1 MKALLII
8 DMQKVSFTPKTP
20 RFDADGV
27 IERINML
34 SEKFRENSDWVIF
47 IQHDGTKEGFC
58 LPQTE
63 EWEILSSLKIRSG
76 DKFISKMANDAFYN
90 NSLKDDLLKSGIREI
105 VITGCATDF
114 CVDSTVKSAL
124 NKDFHITVISDG
136 HTTTDRGE
144 LTSKQVIDYYNW
156 IWSELT
162 PTNGKIQVMDFEKY
176 YNSIL
181 PRQ

>member
-63 EWEILSSLKIRSG
+63 EWEILSSLKISSG
-76 DKFISKMANDAFYN
+76 DKFISEVGHQGNCN
-90 NSLKDDLLKSGIREI
+90 NRLRYGFLRRLY
-105 VITGCATDF
+105 C
-114 CVDSTVKSAL
+114 
-124 NKDFHITVISDG
+124 
-136 HTTTDRGE
+136 
-144 LTSKQVIDYYNW
+144 
-156 IWSELT
+156 
-162 PTNGKIQVMDFEKY
+162 
-176 YNSIL
+176 
-181 PRQ
+181 